1 MVSSPYASATCA
13 LAPRAPAL
21 RRRSDAMAEL
31 DPLIRRA
38 QRAEP
43 QALRELFL
51 RYRGDVTR
59 VAFRV
64 LGPSADLEDVVQESF
79 VQVYRS
85 LGSYQGT
92 AKFSTWLY
100 RVVTNVARMH
110 LRRERSRPQLDGS
123 ARDVVDA
130 QVSPAGRPDA
140 DAERGERVRALYRHL
155 EQLSERKRTVLI
167 LHDLE
172 GLP

>member
-1 MVSSPYASATCA
+1 MVSLPHASATCA
-13 LAPRAPAL
+13 LAASVPAV
-21 RRRSDAMAEL
+21 RRTDAMAEL
-31 DPLIRRA
+31 DPLIKRA
-38 QRAEP
+38 QRGEP
-43 QALRELFL
+43 QALRELFV

-64 LGPSADLEDVVQESF
+64 LGPSADLDDVVQEAF

-110 LRRERSRPQLDGS
+110 RRRERARPQLDG
-123 ARDVVDA
+123 AAHPIVD
-130 QVSPAGRPDA
+130 
-140 DAERGERVRALYRHL
+140 
-155 EQLSERKRTVLI
+155 
-167 LHDLE
+167 
-172 GLP
+172 